1 MADTPATKESAVSK
15 PSYDAKNETAQA
27 IATLLN
33 KEETARNDEELGTEK
48 SEEEKVDLKKEIK
61 DNDDPLLD
69 DLDVSEEE
77 IVDNEEASSENE
89 ETLYDVT
96 VNGINQKVNLTELM
110 KGYSRESDYTKKT
123 MDLSN
128 QRKDVESMQG
138 DLKKELEAVKSSRN
152 QYATQLDHLSKQ
164 LQQEEKIDWETLY
177 QDDPAEYV
185 KKKADSDKRKE
196 ALQLAQQEQMRIHQ
210 EQRSE
215 QEKVY
220 SDYLTKER
228 KILAEKLPVYADK
241 NKSPEFV
248 KRLTNF
254 AKENGYTDQ
263 EIAMMVDHRAVLLL
277 ADAYRYNQ
285 LKKTKLSGKKVNK
298 APRIV
303 SSNAANIREESVE
316 KQNLDKRMNKLKK
329 SGHIND
335 AKDVF
340 KEMLFNK

>member
-1 MADTPATKESAVSK
+1 MADKPAKESAVSE
-15 PSYDAKNETAQA
+15 PTFRTDETAQA

-33 KEETARNDEELGTEK
+33 NEETARNDEELGTEK
-48 SEEEKVDLKKEIK
+48 SEEEKVDLVK
-61 DNDDPLLD
+61 DNDDPLLE
-69 DLDVSEEE
+69 DLDVNEKD
-77 IVDNEEASSENE
+77 IVDNDEATSESE
-89 ETLYDVT
+89 ETLYEVT
-96 VNGINQKVNLTELM
+96 VNGVKHKVNLNELT

-128 QRKDVESMQG
+128 QRKDVESLQG

-164 LQQEEKIDWETLY
+164 LQQEEKIDWDTLY
-177 QDDPAEYV
+177 RDDPAEYV

-196 ALQLAQQEQMRIHQ
+196 ALQLAQQEQVRINQ

-220 SDYLTKER
+220 RDYLVKER
-228 KILAEKLPVYADK
+228 QILAEKLPVYADK
-241 NKSPEFV
+241 NKSAEFT

-285 LKKTKLSGKKVNK
+285 LKKTKLTGNKVNK
-298 APRIV
+298 PPRIV
-303 SSNAANIREESVE
+303 SSNASNVREESVE

-329 SGHIND
+329 SGHLDD

-340 KEMLFNK
+340 KEMFFNK